1 MDIENT
7 IIRAATPDDAE
18 EILKIYAPYVLNT
31 AITFEYEV
39 PSLGEFRG
47 RMEKTLQR
55 YPYLAAVSGGEI
67 AGYAYTGAFVGRTAY
82 DWAAETT
89 IYLAGDKK
97 KMGLGRRL
105 YQALEDV
112 SRAQNIINLNA
123 CIGCPEADDEY
134 LTMNS
139 AQFHAHMGY
148 ALIGRFHK
156 CGYKFGRWYDMI
168 WMEKLLGGHPDKP
181 PAVIPFPELSAEAL
195 KGLGIEK

>member
-1 MDIENT
+1 MKRSGIMDIENT

-47 RMEKTLQR
+47 RMEKTLQK

-89 IYLAGDKK
+89 PHSREVIELCLSHAVAGSTEAAYWRSDLLEK
-97 KMGLGRRL
+97 RR
-105 YQALEDV
+105 ALMNEWGKFI
-112 SRAQNIINLNA
+112 A
-123 CIGCPEADDEY
+123 PAD
-134 LTMNS
+134 
-139 AQFHAHMGY
+139 
-148 ALIGRFHK
+148 
-156 CGYKFGRWYDMI
+156 C
-168 WMEKLLGGHPDKP
+168 
-181 PAVIPFPELSAEAL
+181 V
-195 KGLGIEK
+195 